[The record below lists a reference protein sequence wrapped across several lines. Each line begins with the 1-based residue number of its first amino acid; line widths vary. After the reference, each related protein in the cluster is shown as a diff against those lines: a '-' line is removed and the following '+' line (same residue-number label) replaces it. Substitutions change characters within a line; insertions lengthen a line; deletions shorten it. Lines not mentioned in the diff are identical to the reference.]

1 MTKSTVSSRKSALE
15 TGLWV
20 IGWLSVT
27 GGFVAT
33 GLGLS
38 TFVAADTWF
47 LDNMSFFLRQLL
59 ALGFAGLITSLLVL
73 KWTHRNS
80 GRQRAAVL
88 ILGAALLAL
97 SIATVSRTMT
107 TTKPLAPNAPSATA
121 LRIVSVNLEGLFLED
136 ETLKTYLEKTD
147 ADVILFQEVQWHL
160 QLRKWQR
167 FGGTPGVTG
176 QAPYPDFHLMG
187 HLGDLAIYS
196 KYPIVNTQS
205 VIVPGTAANKTDSA
219 REILSATIDVGVN
232 SVDFFVV
239 HPASPRTERRW
250 TDRQAYLEE
259 LRVQVIERQ
268 SKTGRPVLVA
278 GDWNMSPWS
287 GHFSAALANMGLQT
301 AFPDGLPQT
310 TRFFFDYR
318 LRWLLGAIVDH
329 IAVPEGVEF
338 REVKLGPDIGS
349 DHIPLEIDISVNMH

>member
-1 MTKSTVSSRKSALE
+1 MTKTTVSSRKSALE
-15 TGLWV
+15 TSLWV
-20 IGWLSVT
+20 IGWLGVT
-27 GGFVAT
+27 GGFVAA

-38 TFVAADTWF
+38 AFAAADTWF
-47 LDNMSFFLRQLL
+47 LDNMSFFLRQLM
-59 ALGFAGLITSLLVL
+59 ALGCTGLIASLLVL
-73 KWTHRNS
+73 KWTRHNS
-80 GRQRAAVL
+80 GLYRAAVS
-88 ILGAALLAL
+88 ILGAALLTLA
-97 SIATVSRTMT
+97 IATISRTMT
-107 TTKPLAPNAPSATA
+107 TTKPLATNVSGAAA

-136 ETLKTYLEKTD
+136 ETLKAYLEETD
-147 ADVILFQEVQWHL
+147 ADVILFQEVQWYL
-160 QLRKWQR
+160 QLRKWAR

-187 HLGDLAIYS
+187 RLGDLAIYS

-205 VIVPGTAANKTDSA
+205 IIVPGTAANKTDSA
-219 REILSATIDVGVN
+219 REILLATIDAGLR

-259 LRVQVIERQ
+259 LRAQVIDRQ
-268 SKTGRPVLVA
+268 SKTERPVLVA

-287 GHFSAALANMGLQT
+287 GHFPAVLAKLGLQT

-338 REVKLGPDIGS
+338 LKVKLGPDIGS
-349 DHIPLEIDISVNMH
+349 DHIPLEIDINVDLP